1 MLIHPKYLAGAV
13 AFITIAISDPT
24 KAQRLDGF
32 EGARW
37 GMSMQ
42 QVQSAFSGRLVP
54 FTPPGDDASS
64 KFGFPRYDA
73 EGCNFDV
80 DFKFENERL
89 VRVDLVLISDS
100 MEAAECPTKMAASLT
115 VKHGVPVVD
124 EPSTE
129 MYSQNHK
136 RVWIEG
142 VTKISEFSFFFPALT
157 RTILNI
163 TYTPAQIS
171 G

>member
-1 MLIHPKYLAGAV
+1 M
-13 AFITIAISDPT
+13 
-24 KAQRLDGF
+24 
-32 EGARW
+32 
-37 GMSMQ
+37 
-42 QVQSAFSGRLVP
+42 
-54 FTPPGDDASS
+54 
-64 KFGFPRYDA
+64 
-73 EGCNFDV
+73 
-80 DFKFENERL
+80 

-115 VKHGVPVVD
+115 AKYGVPVVD

-142 VTKISEFSFFFPALT
+142 VTKISEFSFFFSSLT

-163 TYTPAQIS
+163 TYTPTHIS